1 MLCSMELYI
10 KNIHYQKIYT
20 LLVAIFVFSVIYFFL
35 DDKHFSGVNIIKETI
50 KKEVIKKEVEEK
62 ISQTPNLKKSME
74 PFENPYWDQVFSD
87 IQVKKTLGEATKE
100 VKEDVEEQ
108 ELTPEKI
115 ETPFYQ
121 RFFDR
126 FYFSMITSTLLGY
139 GDIYPTTNICKMIV
153 MLQSLITTMLIVS

>member
-1 MLCSMELYI
+1 MELYI

-35 DDKHFSGVNIIKETI
+35 DDSHFSGVNIIKETI

-62 ISQTPNLKKSME
+62 ISKTPNITTSIE
-74 PFENPYWDQVFSD
+74 PFENSYLQNAQ
-87 IQVKKTLGEATKE
+87 INKTLDQATQE

-108 ELTPEKI
+108 DLTPEKI

-139 GDIYPTTNICKMIV
+139 GDIYPTTNICKMVV

>member
-62 ISQTPNLKKSME
+62 ISQTPNVE
-74 PFENPYWDQVFSD
+74 AFENSYWNQLFSD
-87 IQVKKTLGEATKE
+87 VQVKKTLGEATKE

>member
-1 MLCSMELYI
+1 MELYI

-35 DDKHFSGVNIIKETI
+35 DDSHFSGVNIIKETI

-62 ISQTPNLKKSME
+62 ISKTPNITTSVE
-74 PFENPYWDQVFSD
+74 PFENTYLQSSQ
-87 IQVKKTLGEATKE
+87 INKTLDQATKE

-108 ELTPEKI
+108 DLTPEKI

>member
-1 MLCSMELYI
+1 MELYI

-35 DDKHFSGVNIIKETI
+35 DDNHFSGVNIIKETI
-50 KKEVIKKEVEEK
+50 KKEVIKKKVEAK
-62 ISQTPNLKKSME
+62 ISQTPNVTTTVE
-74 PFENPYWDQVFSD
+74 PFENPYWEQAVKN
-87 IQVKKTLGEATKE
+87 IQVNKTLDEATQE
-100 VKEDVEEQ
+100 VKEDVEGQ
-108 ELTPEKI
+108 DLTPEKI

>member
-1 MLCSMELYI
+1 MELYI

-35 DDKHFSGVNIIKETI
+35 DDSHFSGVNIIKETI

-62 ISQTPNLKKSME
+62 ISKTPNITTSVE
-74 PFENPYWDQVFSD
+74 PFENPYLQSTQ
-87 IQVKKTLGEATKE
+87 INKTLDQATQE

-108 ELTPEKI
+108 DLTPEKI

>member
-1 MLCSMELYI
+1 MELYI

-35 DDKHFSGVNIIKETI
+35 DDNHFSGVNIIKETI
-50 KKEVIKKEVEEK
+50 KKEVIKKEVEQE
-62 ISQTPNLKKSME
+62 ISQTPNLRNTIE
-74 PFENPYWDQVFSD
+74 PFENPYWEQIVKDVQVN
-87 IQVKKTLGEATKE
+87 KTLGEATQE
-100 VKEDVEEQ
+100 VKEDVEQ
-108 ELTPEKI
+108 QDLTPEKI

-139 GDIYPTTNICKMIV
+139 GDIYPTTNICKTIV
-153 MLQSLITTMLIVS
+153 MLQSLVTIMLIVS

>member
-1 MLCSMELYI
+1 MELYI

-50 KKEVIKKEVEEK
+50 KKEVIKKEVEAK
-62 ISQTPNLKKSME
+62 ISQTPNVIPTVE
-74 PFENPYWDQVFSD
+74 PFENPYWEQAVKN
-87 IQVKKTLGEATKE
+87 IQVNKTLGEATQE

-108 ELTPEKI
+108 DLTPEKI

>member
-1 MLCSMELYI
+1 MELYI

-35 DDKHFSGVNIIKETI
+35 DDSHFSGVNIIKETI
-50 KKEVIKKEVEEK
+50 KKEVIKKEVEDK
-62 ISQTPNLKKSME
+62 ISKTPNITTSVE
-74 PFENPYWDQVFSD
+74 PFENPYLQTAQ
-87 IQVKKTLGEATKE
+87 INKTLDQATQE

-108 ELTPEKI
+108 DLTPEKI

>member
-1 MLCSMELYI
+1 MELYI

-50 KKEVIKKEVEEK
+50 KKEVIKKEVEAK
-62 ISQTPNLKKSME
+62 ISQTPNVTTTVE
-74 PFENPYWDQVFSD
+74 PFENPYWEQAVKN
-87 IQVKKTLGEATKE
+87 IQVNKTLGEATQE

-108 ELTPEKI
+108 DLTPEKI

>member
-1 MLCSMELYI
+1 MELYI

-50 KKEVIKKEVEEK
+50 KKEVIKKEVEQK
-62 ISQTPNLKKSME
+62 ISQTPTIE
-74 PFENPYWDQVFSD
+74 PFENAYWEQAFKG
-87 IQVKKTLGEATKE
+87 IQVNKTLGEATQE
-100 VKEDVEEQ
+100 VKEDVKQ
-108 ELTPEKI
+108 QDLTPEKI

-139 GDIYPTTNICKMIV
+139 GDIYPTTNICKTIV
-153 MLQSLITTMLIVS
+153 MLQSLVTIMLIVS